1 MVDIYYPQI
10 NESSQHVGTYFDRT
24 PASTSSVLA
33 TEFAEAATAGT
44 RYTSALAGKIKSELT
59 DGDFLTAEEYR
70 ASEYFREGQDVPA
83 DGIRLSIAKAKA
95 ESYDRQYI
103 RDLTLSRARSGLG
116 LGTARVG
123 ASLLGSIFDP
133 VNVGLAFTAPAVVGL
148 NAATRAAAVAATA
161 GIAQRFGPTSA
172 RVVAGA
178 SEAGLATL
186 AFESVALPAS
196 GILDED
202 YTLFD
207 SFVNLTAGAILGGAV
222 TGVGGKFSE
231 VFRRAEPETVVQALR
246 ASVADLADGRS
257 VTSAEPIINADPKI
271 GPKIKARDEVIDQ
284 NFRSG
289 VSDLAELAPVAKPQK
304 VRANQYPPIIRRAYQ
319 KKPKTITQFVKDSGR
334 IDPNSE
340 MSADLKQRLDRGSF
354 GVTKKGGVPLED
366 MALRAQE
373 AGFFVGRT
381 DTYGDR
387 VTSQQLIDLLEADQ
401 GGGLVFSSIDQDA
414 QDYLAAVKLADEVN
428 ELGINPKGMTDDELL
443 QEIEVRQNALTD
455 QERIEIERSKGP
467 GITRQEFD
475 DEVAR
480 VQQAYTEQGDLEE
493 FIHPQEEID
502 MMAKEYLRKTETDD
516 ARIGAIDAEINQLE
530 AEVAALAN
538 NNVIDDETLRELA
551 EWDAVVARADNMQEI
566 ADAGAYCVMR
576 STNV

>member
-1 MVDIYYPQI
+1 MVNVYYPEISQ
-10 NESSQHVGTYFDRT
+10 SAQHVSTYFDRT
-24 PASTSSVLA
+24 PASTLSVLG
-33 TEFAEAATAGT
+33 TEFQEAAGAGA
-44 RYTSALAGKIKSELT
+44 RYTRAIADRIRSQAVDDEFLSA
-59 DGDFLTAEEYR
+59 DEYR
-70 ASEYFREGQDVPA
+70 ASEFFREGQEVPA
-83 DGIRLSIAKAKA
+83 DGIRLSVAKAKA
-95 ESYDRQYI
+95 ESYDRQYA
-103 RDLTLSRARSGLG
+103 RDLVLSRAKSGFG
-116 LGTARVG
+116 IGAGRIG

-133 VNVGLAFTAPAVVGL
+133 VNVGLAFTAPAAVGL
-148 NAATRAAAVAATA
+148 NATARAASLAATA
-161 GIAQRFGPTSA
+161 GIAQGFGPKTA
-172 RVVAGA
+172 RVASGA
-178 SEAGLATL
+178 AEAGLATL
-186 AFESVALPAS
+186 AFEAIAVPGSQ
-196 GILDED
+196 ILDED

-257 VTSAEPIINADPKI
+257 VTSAEPIINADPKV

-284 NFRSG
+284 RFRSG
-289 VSDLAELAPVAKPQK
+289 VSEIGEVAPLVAPQR
-304 VRANQYPPIIRRAYQ
+304 VRANQYPPIIRRAFQ
-319 KKPKTITQFVKDSGR
+319 KKPKTITQFVKDSER

-551 EWDAVVARADNMQEI
+551 EWDAVVERSDNMKEI
-566 ADAGAYCVMR
+566 AEAGAYCVMR
-576 STNV
+576 SRNV

>member
-1 MVDIYYPQI
+1 MVNVYYPEISQ
-10 NESSQHVGTYFDRT
+10 SAQHVSTYFDRT
-24 PASTSSVLA
+24 PASTLSVLG
-33 TEFAEAATAGT
+33 TEFQEAAGAGA
-44 RYTSALAGKIKSELT
+44 RYTRAIADRIRSQAVDDEFLSA
-59 DGDFLTAEEYR
+59 DEYR
-70 ASEYFREGQDVPA
+70 ASEFFREGQEVPA
-83 DGIRLSIAKAKA
+83 DGIRLSVAKAKA
-95 ESYDRQYI
+95 ESYDRQYA
-103 RDLTLSRARSGLG
+103 RDLVLSRAKSGFG
-116 LGTARVG
+116 IGAGRIG

-133 VNVGLAFTAPAVVGL
+133 VNVGLAFTAPAAVGL
-148 NAATRAAAVAATA
+148 NATARAATIAATA
-161 GIAQRFGPTSA
+161 GIAQRFGPTTA
-172 RVVAGA
+172 RVASGA
-178 SEAGLATL
+178 AEAGLATL
-186 AFESVALPAS
+186 AFEAIAVPGSQ
-196 GILDED
+196 ILDED

-271 GPKIKARDEVIDQ
+271 GPKIKARDEVIDRE
-284 NFRSG
+284 FRAG
-289 VSDLAELAPVAKPQK
+289 VSEIGEVAPLGARQR

-319 KKPKTITQFVKDSGR
+319 KKPKTITQFVKDAGR

-340 MSADLKQRLDRGSF
+340 MSGDLRQRLEGGDF
-354 GVTKKGGVPLED
+354 GVLKKGGVPLED

-373 AGFFVGRT
+373 AGFFAGRT

-401 GGGLVFSSIDQDA
+401 GGGLVFSSVDQDA

-428 ELGINPKGMTDDELL
+428 ELGINPKGMTDDDLL

-455 QERIEIERSKGP
+455 QERLEIERSKGP

-516 ARIGAIDAEINQLE
+516 ARIAAIDAEINQLE